1 VRVLAVD
8 PGLTRCGVAVV
19 EGEPGNQA
27 NLLHVDVLTTATDET
42 HANRLLF
49 IATGVESLIAQFKPE
64 VVAIETVF
72 SQHNLRTVIGT
83 AQAAGV
89 VMLAAARS
97 GIEVATHTPTE
108 VKAAVT
114 GSGRASKDQV
124 ATMVTKI
131 FRLRVT
137 PRPVDATDACAL
149 ALCHVW
155 RGGMQAKLVQAQ
167 ARFMSK

>member
-1 VRVLAVD
+1 
-8 PGLTRCGVAVV
+8 
-19 EGEPGNQA
+19 
-27 NLLHVDVLTTATDET
+27 LHVEVLTTASDET
-42 HANRLLF
+42 HAKRLLF
-49 IATGVESLIAQFKPE
+49 IAAGVESLIKRFTPE
-64 VVAIETVF
+64 VVAVETVF

-89 VMLAAARS
+89 VMLAAARG

-124 ATMVTKI
+124 ANMITKI
-131 FRLRVT
+131 FRLSAP

-155 RGGMQAKLVQAQ
+155 RGEMQSRLVQAQ
-167 ARFMSK
+167 QRFLRK

>member
-1 VRVLAVD
+1 MRVLAVD

-19 EGEPGNQA
+19 EGEPGRNA
-27 NLLHVDVLTTATDET
+27 TLLHVAVLTTKTT
-42 HANRLLF
+42 QVHAHRLLA
-49 IATGVESLIAQFKPE
+49 ITEEVKALIARFRPQ
-64 VVAIETVF
+64 VVAVETVF

-89 VMLAAARS
+89 VMLAAAE
-97 GIEVATHTPTE
+97 GGVDVATHTPTE

-124 ATMVTKI
+124 AKMVTKV
-131 FRLRVT
+131 LGL
-137 PRPVDATDACAL
+137 PEAPKPVDATDACAL

-155 RGGMQAKLVQAQ
+155 RGGMQAKLFHAQ
-167 ARFMSK
+167 ARFLSR